1 MKLTYR
7 DKDTHHIRS
16 YLQLIGVAASACALI
31 MIGGSA
37 TADSSNSIS
46 TDRSSHPVIG
56 AELAVPRHL
65 QDGEEYTL
73 PTNAL
78 IQYGKM
84 LFEAQ
89 WTIQDGGGRPLTK
102 GNGNPLTDP
111 SDPLVFPRNNNR
123 ISAPDS
129 GGCSS
134 CHNRPFTGGGGDF
147 VANAFVPAQRFDF
160 ATFDQSDLTPTKGAM
175 NEVGMPVTLQNIGN
189 SRNAIGEFGSGFI
202 EMLARQIT
210 ADLQSIRDSMP
221 NGSTRALISKGISFG
236 RLTRRNDG
244 TWDTSQVEG
253 LPAPALLSAN
263 AANPPSLILFPFHH
277 SGSVIS
283 LRQFTNNAFNHHH
296 GIQSTERFGVGTDPD
311 GDGVV
316 NELTRADVTATAIF
330 QATLPVPG
338 RVIPNDPAIEA
349 AILVGEKKFAAA
361 QCTSCHIPKLP
372 LTNNGWVY
380 SEPNPYNPSGNLRVG
395 EAPTLSVDLTSDVLP
410 SPRLKATHGVVY
422 VPAFTDLKLHDIT
435 SGPNDPNRDPIDMN
449 EPAGSAKFL
458 GGNSRFLTRKL
469 WGDASEPPFFH
480 HGKFTTFRQAILAH
494 SGEALASRRA
504 FEALNQYEQGS
515 IIEFLKSL
523 KILPPGTQSLIVD
536 ENGRPKSFPT
546 IY

>member
-1 MKLTYR
+1 MKLLYR
-7 DKDTHHIRS
+7 VKKLSGSDRISNRLLLLGALMGT
-16 YLQLIGVAASACALI
+16 CALSTNS
-31 MIGGSA
+31 M
-37 TADSSNSIS
+37 ADSDADASRTS
-46 TDRSSHPVIG
+46 DVVIG
-56 AELAVPRHL
+56 SEMAVPHHL
-65 QDGEEYTL
+65 QDGDEYSI
-73 PTNAL
+73 PMRAL
-78 IQYGKM
+78 IQHGKL

-89 WTIQDGGGRPLTK
+89 WTVQDGSGRPLTK

-111 SDPLVFPRNNNR
+111 SDPLVFPRNANR

-129 GGCSS
+129 GGCNS

-160 ATFDQSDLTPTKGAM
+160 ATFDHNDTIPTKGAL
-175 NEVGMPVTLQNIGN
+175 NEAGVPVTLQTIGN

-210 ADLQSIRDSMP
+210 ADLQAIRDSIP
-221 NGSTRALISKGISFG
+221 AGSSKALISKGVSFG
-236 RLTRRNDG
+236 KLTHRTDG
-244 TWDTSQVEG
+244 TWDTSQVQG
-253 LPAPALLSAN
+253 LPAPALLSPN
-263 AANPPSLILFPFHH
+263 ASTPPSLIVFPFHH

-283 LRQFTNNAFNHHH
+283 IRQFTNNAFNHHH
-296 GIQSTERFGVGTDPD
+296 GIQSTERFGAGTDPD
-311 GDGVV
+311 GDGHF

-338 RVIPNDPAIEA
+338 RMIPNNPAIEA
-349 AILVGEKKFAAA
+349 AVRVGERKFAAV
-361 QCTSCHIPKLP
+361 QCVSCHIPKLP

-395 EAPTLSVDLTSDVLP
+395 DAPTLSVDLTSDALP
-410 SPRLKATHGVVY
+410 APRLKAVNGVVY

-480 HGKFTTFRQAILAH
+480 HGKFTTLREAILAH
-494 SGEALASRRA
+494 SGEALTSRQA
-504 FEALNQYEQGS
+504 FEALTPYEQGS
-515 IIEFLKSL
+515 VIEFLKTL
-523 KILPPGTQSLIVD
+523 KILPPGTQSTTVD
-536 ENGRPKSFPT
+536 ENGRPKYWPS